1 VQTGDTA
8 IYNPPAGGIFVLR
21 RSKMDKIQIMTTCQ
35 ACRGVTYFASTV
47 TTEEG
52 NLHTTY
58 QPCYASCYACRGS
71 GIQLE
76 WIDLRE
82 FVGMLDAIRAENRSP
97 KSQK

>member
-1 VQTGDTA
+1 
-8 IYNPPAGGIFVLR
+8 
-21 RSKMDKIQIMTTCQ
+21 MDKIQIMTTCK
-35 ACRGVTYFASTV
+35 ACRGVTYLAATV

-58 QPCYASCYACRGS
+58 QPCYACRGS
-71 GIQLE
+71 GIQFE

-82 FVGMLDAIRAENRSP
+82 FVRMLDAIRAEQRSP